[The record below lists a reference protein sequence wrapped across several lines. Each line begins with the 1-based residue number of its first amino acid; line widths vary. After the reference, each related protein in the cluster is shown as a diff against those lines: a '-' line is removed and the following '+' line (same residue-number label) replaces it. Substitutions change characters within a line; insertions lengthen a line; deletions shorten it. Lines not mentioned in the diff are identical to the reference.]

1 MILQQ
6 KLIFNELGD
15 DSLEHRQLIGGN
27 PTGIAN
33 LNSVKYK
40 WASPL
45 WNIMLNNFWIPQ
57 KTSLVDD
64 RVTIKQLTKDE
75 LTAFKN
81 TLSFLI
87 ALDSMQTANLP
98 KLGDYITAP
107 EVSAIVVIQAF
118 QEQIH
123 SNSYQ
128 YILQELFPSIDREEI
143 YNYWRTNP
151 HLLERNKYIAS
162 AYEAFNN
169 ERTHENYKRALAAD
183 FALEGIYFYNGFNFF
198 YQLAS
203 RNKAANVAKIIKLIE
218 NDEMCLTADT
228 EVMTIDGWKRIDS
241 VTIDDVIYQYDV
253 TTSECSFVKPLAIT
267 KKTTDTLYEFAGDIC
282 QTVTGPH
289 RMILQ
294 DSNGNITESKASEIC
309 NILDDFD
316 YVVSGNKSGQIKELT
331 SEHIDLIAMSK
342 TGKIDLFDWIAPI
355 MNDIDSSWAKS
366 FIDEWVK

>member
-218 NDEMCLTADT
+218 NDEVTHVNFMSNMIRETFDMKNDLDAEIVYNTLKTAT
-228 EVMTIDGWKRIDS
+228 EHEISWGHEIYGDRILGVS
-241 VTIDDVIYQYDV
+241 CESTERYNKWLANQRCKVVGLPIIYPGYTTNPYAYLDVKHRGNFFE
-253 TTSECSFVKPLAIT
+253 SSIT
-267 KKTTDTLYEFAGDIC
+267 EYSMSTA
-282 QTVTGPH
+282 VTGW
-289 RMILQ
+289 
-294 DSNGNITESKASEIC
+294 
-309 NILDDFD
+309 DDF
-316 YVVSGNKSGQIKELT
+316 
-331 SEHIDLIAMSK
+331 
-342 TGKIDLFDWIAPI
+342 
-355 MNDIDSSWAKS
+355 
-366 FIDEWVK
+366 

>member
-1 MILQQ
+1 MASLLKLMILQQ
-6 KLIFNELGD
+6 KLIFNERGD

-64 RVTIKQLTKDE
+64 RGTIKQLTKDE
-75 LTAFKN
+75 MEAFKN

-98 KLGDYITAP
+98 KLADYITAP
-107 EVSAIVVIQAF
+107 EISAIFVIQAF

-128 YILQELFPSIDREEI
+128 YILQELFPSVEREEI
-143 YNYWRTNP
+143 YNLWRTNP
-151 HLLERNKYIAS
+151 HLLKRNKYIAEQ
-162 AYEAFNN
+162 YEYFNQ
-169 ERTHENYKRALAAD
+169 EQSPYNYKRALAAD

-203 RNKAANVAKIIKLIE
+203 RNKAANVAKIIKLIQTDE
-218 NDEMCLTADT
+218 VTHINFMSNLIRETFDVKNDGDAEL
-228 EVMTIDGWKRIDS
+228 
-241 VTIDDVIYQYDV
+241 
-253 TTSECSFVKPLAIT
+253 LH
-267 KKTTDTLYEFAGDIC
+267 DTLKTATEHEIAWGHEIYGDRILGVSC
-282 QTVTGPH
+282 ESTEQYNKWLANQRCKVVGLPIIYPGYNSNPYSYLDVKQKGNFFESVVTEYSMSTAVVGW
-289 RMILQ
+289 
-294 DSNGNITESKASEIC
+294 
-309 NILDDFD
+309 DDF
-316 YVVSGNKSGQIKELT
+316 
-331 SEHIDLIAMSK
+331 
-342 TGKIDLFDWIAPI
+342 
-355 MNDIDSSWAKS
+355 
-366 FIDEWVK
+366 